1 MHGACRHRPDPCRR
15 PGTIDH
21 SNGFTLIEILV
32 TLVLIGIV
40 MGIAL
45 LRLDIN
51 SIDSRV
57 QREAARLTRIME
69 LADQEA
75 VLQAREIGL
84 YFNKNAYRFLVLANE
99 NQWQGL
105 DDPLLK
111 PHEIPAEIEVKLTV
125 DGTTDLNTNPSS
137 EEPRPQIIFT
147 SSGEWTQFEIVLSA
161 YENPQVAWLIGNLET
176 GQLKTERLDYDFR

>member
-1 MHGACRHRPDPCRR
+1 MHGVCRPYHHRKAF
-15 PGTIDH
+15 GH

-45 LRLDIN
+45 LRLNIN
-51 SIDSRV
+51 NIDSRL
-57 QREAARLTRIME
+57 QQESARLARIME

-84 YFNKNAYRFLVLANE
+84 YFKKNAYQFLVLESDNK
-99 NQWQGL
+99 WQEL

-111 PHEIPAEIEVKLTV
+111 AHEIPEDIDVKLTV
-125 DGTTDLNTNPSS
+125 DGEINLDSS
-137 EEPRPQIIFT
+137 FTSQEPRPQIVFS

-161 YENPQVAWLIGNLET
+161 NENPQLAWLISNLET
-176 GQLKTERLDYDFR
+176 GQLQVERLSDGTR